1 MAEGVKDKLA
11 ERIAERRA
19 LATATGSLQ
28 SAAAAIPERPYL
40 VSDGPKTTVS
50 TEPSEKFPSEI
61 VFVSQ
66 LAAVIE
72 AKSAIASGENAVHL
86 ARRLSLI
93 VKGGVSQRDLAAA
106 LGKSKSWVSKRIGL
120 LRAPVAVRQLIE
132 TGQLSESDY
141 YDNQK
146 NVLSGIKDAVG
157 GIEYQR
163 VQTVR
168 IKFEAA
174 RLLAL
179 MLRDLA
185 EKNRAAPVLIRDWGN
200 KKQIESILNARS
212 AELLKGMKP

>member
-19 LATATGSLQ
+19 LAAAAGSLQ
-28 SAAAAIPERPYL
+28 TAAAGMPQPYL
-40 VSDGPKTTVS
+40 VSDKPETAVS

-61 VFVSQ
+61 IFVAQ
-66 LAAVIE
+66 LAVVIE

-93 VKGGVSQRDLAAA
+93 VKGGVSQRDLATA
-106 LGKSKSWVSKRIGL
+106 LGRSKSWVSKRIGL
-120 LRAPVAVRQLIE
+120 LRAPDAVRRLIE

-146 NVLSGIKDAVG
+146 NVLSGIKDAAG

-200 KKQIESILNARS
+200 KKQIESVLNARS

>member
-1 MAEGVKDKLA
+1 MAEEVKDKLA

-19 LATATGSLQ
+19 RAAAGYLQ
-28 SAAAAIPERPYL
+28 SAAAGIPQPYL
-40 VSDGPKTTVS
+40 VSDGPETAVS
-50 TEPSEKFPSEI
+50 TESSEKFPSEI
-61 VFVSQ
+61 LFVSQ
-66 LAAVIE
+66 LAVVIE
-72 AKSAIASGENAVHL
+72 AKSAITSGENAVHL

-120 LRAPVAVRQLIE
+120 LHAPDAVQRLIE

-157 GIEYQR
+157 GFKYQR
-163 VQTVR
+163 AQTVR

-185 EKNRAAPVLIRDWGN
+185 ERNRAAPVLVRDWGN

>member
-19 LATATGSLQ
+19 RAAAAGSLQ
-28 SAAAAIPERPYL
+28 SAAAGIPQPYL
-40 VSDGPKTTVS
+40 VSDGPETAVS
-50 TEPSEKFPSEI
+50 TESSEKFPSEI
-61 VFVSQ
+61 LFVSQ
-66 LAAVIE
+66 LAVVIE
-72 AKSAIASGENAVHL
+72 AKSAVASGENAVHL

-120 LRAPVAVRQLIE
+120 LRAPDAVRRLIE

-141 YDNQK
+141 YDNHK
-146 NVLSGIKDAVG
+146 NVLSGIKDAAG
-157 GIEYQR
+157 GLEYQR

-185 EKNRAAPVLIRDWGN
+185 ERNRAAPVLVRDWGN